1 MSRFFVRSRKSY
13 HFHMGNFT
21 IGTINPPAAE
31 FSRHA
36 AQPVQAE
43 TRAFISLFLLL
54 LQIFLLILQFCRII
68 SDIVLY

>member
-1 MSRFFVRSRKSY
+1 MSRFFVRSRKSH
-13 HFHMGNFT
+13 HFRTKNFT

-31 FSRHA
+31 FFRQA

-54 LQIFLLILQFCRII
+54 VQIFLLILQFCRIL
-68 SDIVLY
+68 SDIMVY